1 MISFL
6 ADTRRDQLHS
16 DPRRL
21 MIAIETIRESITI
34 LRRRRDGLLF
44 VAPDNDPSASDEFEL
59 AASLPPI
66 YPEWLGDRGFTEAH
80 EVRFP
85 YIAGEMANGIASATL
100 VTSMGRAGMLAF
112 FGAAGLAPSVV
123 EENLLAIKAVLDP
136 LDASWGSNLIHSP
149 AEPEIEQALV
159 DLYLRRGVTRVSA
172 SAFMTLTAPV
182 VQYAVTGLRRGADG
196 RIARRNHLFAKVSR
210 AEVAA
215 LFMSPPSPAIL
226 QHLLDTQ
233 RITADEA
240 AAATAIPLAEDVTV
254 EADSG
259 GHTDNRPLIALLPT
273 ILSLRDALQGQHRF
287 DQPVR
292 VGIAGGL
299 ATPASVAACFALG
312 AAYVMTGSI
321 NQASVEAGLSHAA
334 KRLLAEAGPTDIVM
348 APSADMFELGVKV
361 QVLKRGTMFA
371 MRASK
376 LYQLYEAHASLDA
389 LPPDAVELLERQ
401 YFRRP
406 IAEIWNETRDFFARN
421 APAQI
426 ALAERN
432 PKHRM
437 ALVFRWYLGLSSRW
451 AIVGAEDR
459 VLDYQLWC
467 GPAMGAF
474 NQWVKGSFLEPLE
487 NREIVQIARNLM
499 EGAAVIARAQ
509 QLRSCGVALPSSAFD
524 YRPRRLH

>member
-1 MISFL
+1 
-6 ADTRRDQLHS
+6 
-16 DPRRL
+16 
-21 MIAIETIRESITI
+21 
-34 LRRRRDGLLF
+34 
-44 VAPDNDPSASDEFEL
+44 
-59 AASLPPI
+59 
-66 YPEWLGDRGFTEAH
+66 
-80 EVRFP
+80 
-85 YIAGEMANGIASATL
+85 
-100 VTSMGRAGMLAF
+100 
-112 FGAAGLAPSVV
+112 
-123 EENLLAIKAVLDP
+123 
-136 LDASWGSNLIHSP
+136 
-149 AEPEIEQALV
+149 
-159 DLYLRRGVTRVSA
+159 
-172 SAFMTLTAPV
+172 
-182 VQYAVTGLRRGADG
+182 
-196 RIARRNHLFAKVSR
+196 
-210 AEVAA
+210 
-215 LFMSPPSPAIL
+215 
-226 QHLLDTQ
+226 
-233 RITADEA
+233 
-240 AAATAIPLAEDVTV
+240 
-254 EADSG
+254 
-259 GHTDNRPLIALLPT
+259 
-273 ILSLRDALQGQHRF
+273 
-287 DQPVR
+287 
-292 VGIAGGL
+292 
-299 ATPASVAACFALG
+299 
-312 AAYVMTGSI
+312 
-321 NQASVEAGLSHAA
+321 
-334 KRLLAEAGPTDIVM
+334 LLAEAGPTDIVM

-509 QLRSCGVALPSSAFD
+509 QLRSCGVTLPISAFD